1 MGTNVIQLADYRIPS
16 YRRPRHPAQAGA
28 DTGWSSQA
36 RRRAAR
42 TLAAVAAPHAHATPP
57 TSVAAPRI
65 GPAPVLRVT
74 QLSDPSTPDAPARLR
89 ISGRL
94 IDVCAELD
102 RLAAAE
108 AARAALPPRR
118 A

>member
-1 MGTNVIQLADYRIPS
+1 MGTNIIQLADYRIPS
-16 YRRPRHPAQAGA
+16 YRRARRATPERTE
-28 DTGWSSQA
+28 TGWASQA
-36 RRRAAR
+36 RRRAERA
-42 TLAAVAAPHAHATPP
+42 TTGTAAPCNLVALPTPAAAPHN
-57 TSVAAPRI
+57 R
-65 GPAPVLRVT
+65 PAPVLRVT
-74 QLSDPSTPDAPARLR
+74 QLRNPGTPDAPARLR

-94 IDVCAELD
+94 IDVCAELE

>member
-1 MGTNVIQLADYRIPS
+1 MGSNVIQLADYLVPS
-16 YRRPRHPAQAGA
+16 YRRPRHE
-28 DTGWSSQA
+28 
-36 RRRAAR
+36 R
-42 TLAAVAAPHAHATPP
+42 TLAGHGPSGTSGSWSAMACERAAEKRPASMREPSPAAATTPG
-57 TSVAAPRI
+57 V
-65 GPAPVLRVT
+65 RVT
-74 QLSDPSTPDAPARLR
+74 HLVGGGLASPHTRLR

-108 AARAALPPRR
+108 AAAQLPRR

>member
-1 MGTNVIQLADYRIPS
+1 MGTNVIQLADYLVPS
-16 YRRPRHPAQAGA
+16 YRRPRHE
-28 DTGWSSQA
+28 
-36 RRRAAR
+36 R
-42 TLAAVAAPHAHATPP
+42 TLAGHRPSGLSGSWSAMARERAAAKHLASVREPDPAAGTTPGVRV
-57 TSVAAPRI
+57 THLVGG
-65 GPAPVLRVT
+65 GPASPR
-74 QLSDPSTPDAPARLR
+74 ARLR

-108 AARAALPPRR
+108 AEAQLPRR